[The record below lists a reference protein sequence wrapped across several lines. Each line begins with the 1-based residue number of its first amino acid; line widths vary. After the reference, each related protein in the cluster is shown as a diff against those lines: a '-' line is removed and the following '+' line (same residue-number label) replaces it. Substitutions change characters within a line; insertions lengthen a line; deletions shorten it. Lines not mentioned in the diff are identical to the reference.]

1 VAGGAVFFFS
11 FFFSA
16 SAFFFSASAFFFS
29 SSSFFFSAS
38 AFFFSGSAASPAGFF
53 AFFFAGASVPPV
65 PLAACAGAAGTPRG
79 WSPSPHALNSSGV
92 MSFEPSVASSAAR
105 FGLAFLVKDIG
116 GVLSYIHLKLLNFII
131 LNSLFAAI
139 YIRAYT
145 KPLNCC
151 ATTSM
156 ALADTTTSFNA
167 CMIQV

>member
-1 VAGGAVFFFS
+1 
-11 FFFSA
+11 
-16 SAFFFSASAFFFS
+16 
-29 SSSFFFSAS
+29 
-38 AFFFSGSAASPAGFF
+38 
-53 AFFFAGASVPPV
+53 
-65 PLAACAGAAGTPRG
+65 
-79 WSPSPHALNSSGV
+79 
-92 MSFEPSVASSAAR
+92 MSFETPVASSAAR
-105 FGLAFLVKDIG
+105 FGLDFLWVKDNIG
-116 GVLSYIHLKLLNFII
+116 GVLSYIHLTLLNFII